1 VSLAQT
7 SRSLVKNAKTRFV
20 GAADADIQQF
30 VLLQMSV
37 ALDNPGRSVKDEDLV
52 KPTEVAFEKAVQNG
66 ETWAVSLKNSYRD
79 NVIKPL
85 VEKARLAGVDPFP
98 VVKVAETSLSE
109 DDVRSM
115 IAELDAAE
123 TADDLMEV
131 EIEDDDESDTD
142 GSDERS
148 VSYGS
153 AATTAA

>member
-1 VSLAQT
+1 
-7 SRSLVKNAKTRFV
+7 VKNAKTRFV

-85 VEKARLAGVDPFP
+85 VVKAHAAGVDPFP
-98 VVKVAETSLSE
+98 VVKVETSLSE
-109 DDVRSM
+109 TEVRSM
-115 IAELDAAE
+115 IDELDAAE

-131 EIEDDDESDTD
+131 EIEGDDESDTD
-142 GSDERS
+142 GFDEHS
-148 VSYGS
+148 VSYGG

>member
-85 VEKARLAGVDPFP
+85 VEKARAAGVDPFP
-98 VVKVAETSLSE
+98 VVKVETSLSE
-109 DDVRSM
+109 DEVRSM
-115 IAELDAAE
+115 IDELDAADA
-123 TADDLMEV
+123 ADDLMEV
-131 EIEDDDESDTD
+131 EIEDGDEAHAD
-142 GSDERS
+142 GFDEHS
-148 VSYGS
+148 VSYGG